1 MSMQTSDMRNFAA
14 AAIGDKALAEKWL
27 ATPSDIFEGSSPLAA
42 MASVDGYHQVM
53 RQLAWFAGQ
62 PFRKPR
68 SSAEGQET
76 VVDLLCDP
84 IMEMVLRR
92 AGTGPEE
99 VLNLCKAAAFR
110 RAA

>member
-1 MSMQTSDMRNFAA
+1 MSMQTSDMRGFAA
-14 AAIGDKALAEKWL
+14 AAIGDRVLADKWL
-27 ATPSDIFEGSSPLAA
+27 ATPSTIFGGSSPLTATA
-42 MASVDGYHQVM
+42 TIDGYQRVM

-62 PFRKPR
+62 PFRKQR
-68 SSAEGQET
+68 SSTEGQET

>member
-1 MSMQTSDMRNFAA
+1 MSMQTSDMRDFAA

-53 RQLAWFAGQ
+53 LQLAWFAGQ
-62 PFRKPR
+62 PIGNPR
-68 SSAEGQET
+68 TPTEGQET
-76 VVDLLCDP
+76 VADLLNDP
-84 IMEMVLRR
+84 IMDLVLRR

-99 VLNLCKAAAFR
+99 VLKLCKDAAFR
-110 RAA
+110 HAA